1 MLVLTRREGQG
12 VILNDSVVVVVLES
26 NNGRVRVG
34 LEAPDEVRI
43 LRTEA
48 RGSLL
53 ARREEGPPPEDSP
66 PSELGQAGGG
76 CQSLPGLSGG
86 EIGV

>member
-26 NNGRVRVG
+26 NNGRVRLG

-48 RGSLL
+48 RGTLP
-53 ARREEGPPPEDSP
+53 ARRDDSQ
-66 PSELGQAGGG
+66 PSEEPSPRG
-76 CQSLPGLSGG
+76 
-86 EIGV
+86 

>member
-26 NNGRVRVG
+26 NNGRVRLG

-53 ARREEGPPPEDSP
+53 ARRDGGSPPEEPPPR
-66 PSELGQAGGG
+66 G
-76 CQSLPGLSGG
+76 
-86 EIGV
+86 

>member
-26 NNGRVRVG
+26 NNGRVRLG

-48 RGSLL
+48 RGLLL
-53 ARREEGPPPEDSP
+53 ARREDGPPPEEP
-66 PSELGQAGGG
+66 PPRG
-76 CQSLPGLSGG
+76 
-86 EIGV
+86 

>member
-26 NNGRVRVG
+26 NNGRVRLG

-53 ARREEGPPPEDSP
+53 ARREGGPPPEEP
-66 PSELGQAGGG
+66 PPRG
-76 CQSLPGLSGG
+76 
-86 EIGV
+86 